1 MKEEIKKMDQAV
13 ADSSSFIK
21 RMKNKDPQQIAYEK
35 TISDF
40 WDTSDVPQGSLPVK
54 IALYPSLESLNEEPK
69 DELTETEHEYYDRK
83 RKILVEKM
91 AIANDVYLAHL
102 QNYDQEDPKNKS
114 QKFLFQF
121 NEVGNRLHKQF
132 NIVTER
138 LRLPLEQPLMTY
150 PSLGNLMDAIQQ
162 EDIGDKNREYFQE
175 MAKEIKIKDDIAQK
189 VLNNRL
195 SVIKTPAEKGKTNLQ
210 YKEYQ
215 KESKKLLDFCEKM
228 MGKREKEA
236 DSIEL
241 EQPEGVPK
249 VKEISKEKLNEKLK
263 EIIDQP
269 QYVRP
274 IEENTLPP
282 YYSREMSGYEPPN
295 PIKQKEREDLLE
307 KVREMT
313 SEESKGGKGEK
324 SVEVDTD
331 LSWDHK
337 GLRPLPKAHKDG
349 LNGSP
354 KPPRVPRVPKAGG
367 STEGTFKKEC
377 PSFGAD
383 YKEGKYPES
392 ALTKNKDEIVVPQE
406 EKQIPEIDKK
416 NGKNDE
422 GWDFESPGNLV
433 DKKTARWIEEQNEFL
448 GKQEEKELE
457 EDRKERDPP
466 VFNPSGPIKV
476 LQKQRANLHTGYE
489 QTPQH
494 PMGAQIGQALHPPLV
509 MTNKGD
515 VSWRGPGKR
524 YPLQE
529 KWRTQGGGY
538 GRQYGTGGERKSNQT
553 YTTDRTQTQGR
564 NTAYESQRQGSY
576 FPTRSTGN
584 GQGGNGGDEDR
595 NDKRRYRD
603 TGIGFGND
611 SHEESDTEDSYELEI
626 TPQQLSQVTPGGGA
640 LKIKL
645 SRKTPLQITA
655 GAPERKSGTVPM
667 KPENIQSSKQPIPSS
682 YIDTFSENTQ
692 VKQRVEAPLMITP
705 KHLGNNTKQQKGIPI
720 KGENDL
726 RNSNNHRLARERGTQ
741 EWSNESRGN
750 QDPNRMNNPPGNGG
764 GGDSSGG
771 TSVDQR
777 FPGEG
782 RGRPRRSGNQRGG
795 GGDDDPDPSDD
806 GDGDDFSSSTD
817 SSVPRKRKQKGPK
830 YVYVLQGPP
839 GPKGQ
844 EGQPGQA
851 GRDGRDGQD
860 LSLTKVLEET
870 IKAHK
875 PNLDTTGLENSFDQ
889 FG

>member
-1 MKEEIKKMDQAV
+1 M
-13 ADSSSFIK
+13 
-21 RMKNKDPQQIAYEK
+21 
-35 TISDF
+35 
-40 WDTSDVPQGSLPVK
+40 
-54 IALYPSLESLNEEPK
+54 
-69 DELTETEHEYYDRK
+69 
-83 RKILVEKM
+83 
-91 AIANDVYLAHL
+91 
-102 QNYDQEDPKNKS
+102 
-114 QKFLFQF
+114 
-121 NEVGNRLHKQF
+121 
-132 NIVTER
+132 
-138 LRLPLEQPLMTY
+138 
-150 PSLGNLMDAIQQ
+150 
-162 EDIGDKNREYFQE
+162 
-175 MAKEIKIKDDIAQK
+175 
-189 VLNNRL
+189 
-195 SVIKTPAEKGKTNLQ
+195 
-210 YKEYQ
+210 
-215 KESKKLLDFCEKM
+215 
-228 MGKREKEA
+228 
-236 DSIEL
+236 
-241 EQPEGVPK
+241 
-249 VKEISKEKLNEKLK
+249 NEKLK

-269 QYVRP
+269 QYVKP
-274 IEENTLPP
+274 IGENTLPP
-282 YYSREMSGYEPPN
+282 YYSREMSRYEPPN

-331 LSWDHK
+331 LSWDHE
-337 GLRPLPKAHKDG
+337 GLRPLPKSHKDR

-354 KPPRVPRVPKAGG
+354 KLPRVPKVPKAGG
-367 STEGTFKKEC
+367 NTEGTFKKEC
-377 PSFGAD
+377 PSFGVD

-392 ALTKNKDEIVVPQE
+392 ALTGNKDGIVVPQE

-448 GKQEEKELE
+448 GKQEEKEFE

-476 LQKQRANLHTGYE
+476 LQKQRANPHTGYE

-494 PMGAQIGQALHPPLV
+494 LMGAQKGQALHPPLV
-509 MTNKGD
+509 VTNKGD

-524 YPLQE
+524 YPLKE
-529 KWRTQGGGY
+529 KQRTQWGGY

-553 YTTDRTQTQGR
+553 YRTDRTQTQGR

-576 FPTRSTGN
+576 FPTKSTGN

-595 NDKRRYRD
+595 NDKKKYRD
-603 TGIGFGND
+603 TRIGFEND

-626 TPQQLSQVTPGGGA
+626 TLQQLSQVTPGGGA

-645 SRKTPLQITA
+645 SKKKPLKITA
-655 GAPERKSGTVPM
+655 GAPDRQSETIPMELER
-667 KPENIQSSKQPIPSS
+667 IRSSKQFVCSS
-682 YIDTFSENTQ
+682 HMDTFSDSTQ
-692 VKQRVEAPLMITP
+692 DKRGAGAPLFITP
-705 KHLGNNTKQQKGIPI
+705 IHPENNVKPQKGTSI

-726 RNSNNHRLARERGTQ
+726 KGSTNHRLARERVTQ
-741 EWSNESRGN
+741 VQGNETRGS
-750 QDPNRMNNPPGNGG
+750 QGPGRVNNPPGNGG

-771 TSVDQR
+771 TSGDQR

-782 RGRPRRSGNQRGG
+782 MGPPRRNGHQRGR

-806 GDGDDFSSSTD
+806 GDGDDFSSSKN
-817 SSVPRKRKQKGPK
+817 SSVPRKRKQKGPR

-860 LSLTKVLEET
+860 LSLTRVLEET
-870 IKAHK
+870 LKAHK

-889 FG
+889 FGQTIFEVLSAQQRTNQNLEEQFRRANETQEYQAEAMQDMAQANFQMKFDHMFAGVPMYDGTDPDTFDDWLYQIESLCELSHRDVQVELMGRASTQVKRIIRSLPMDIEWEIA